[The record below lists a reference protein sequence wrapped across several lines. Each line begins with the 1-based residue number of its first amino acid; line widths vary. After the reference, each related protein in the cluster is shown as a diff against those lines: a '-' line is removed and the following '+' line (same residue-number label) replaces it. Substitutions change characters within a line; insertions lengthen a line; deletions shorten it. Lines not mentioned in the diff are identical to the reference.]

1 MVSSISYGVENT
13 SEVQIEEH
21 LGVEALAVVIM
32 NFESYGIEE
41 CGSLVT
47 TLDRGEF

>member
-1 MVSSISYGVENT
+1 MKIK
-13 SEVQIEEH
+13 QR